1 MIRARKIKILL
12 LSLLSVSYAYIH
24 AQIIKSEFIFEQAP
38 FQSCHASTVAE
49 LPNGDLMAAWFG
61 GTAEG
66 NADVAIWSSVKSK
79 GQWSAP
85 VELARESNV
94 PCWNPV
100 LFYTKDKVLWFY
112 YKYGTHPTSWSA
124 ARRHSNDHGA
134 SWSATEYLPAGLYGP
149 IRAKPLVCADGTL
162 VSGTSVE
169 SYHQWA
175 VWIERSKDNG
185 KSFIKIGPITVPFK
199 VIRTEPA
206 DRSSNNAFDW
216 NQTHGIIQPSIV
228 SLDKKHLRLYARSTA
243 ETGKIVIADSYD
255 QGMSWTQGRAIN
267 VLNPN
272 SGIDALTLQDGRI
285 ALVYNNTAEG
295 RSPLNVAI
303 SKDGEHFTMLYTLE
317 DTPGEEFSYPS
328 MIQTKDGLIHIT
340 YTWKR
345 KCIKHMVIKF

>member
-24 AQIIKSEFIFEQAP
+24 AQIIKSEFISEQAP

>member
-1 MIRARKIKILL
+1 MLRASKIKILL
-12 LSLLSVSYAYIH
+12 LCVLFVSFAYVH

-38 FQSCHASTVAE
+38 FQSCHASTVVE
-49 LPNGDLMAAWFG
+49 LPNGDLKAAWFG
-61 GTAEG
+61 GSAEG
-66 NADVAIWSSVKSK
+66 KADVAIWSSITSK

-85 VELARESNV
+85 VELAREPNV

-124 ARRHSNDHGA
+124 ARRYSNDHGA
-134 SWSATEYLPAGLYGP
+134 SWSVTEYLPAGLYGP
-149 IRAKPLVCADGTL
+149 IRAKPLVLADGTL

-175 VWIERSKDNG
+175 VWIERSTDSG
-185 KSFIKIGPITVPFK
+185 KSFAKIGPITVPFNA
-199 VIRTEPA
+199 IRQGQA
-206 DRSSNNAFDW
+206 DHSSEKAFDW

-243 ETGKIVIADSYD
+243 ETGKIVVADSYD
-255 QGMSWTQGRAIN
+255 QGISWTQGRPSTL
-267 VLNPN
+267 LNPN
-272 SGIDALTLQDGRI
+272 SGIDALTLRDGRI
-285 ALVYNNTAEG
+285 ALVFNNTIEG

-303 SKDGEHFTMLYTLE
+303 SKDGEHFTMLYTIE
-317 DTPGEEFSYPS
+317 DTPGEEFSYPA
-328 MIQTKDGLIHIT
+328 MIQTKDGLLHIT

-345 KCIKHMVIKF
+345 TRIKHAVIKL